1 MQVDA
6 ADAHANEKFLASAKS
21 TVDICS
27 EAGVL
32 DGRLGG
38 ELTG

>member
-1 MQVDA
+1 MCGCVPPMVT
-6 ADAHANEKFLASAKS
+6 HEKFLASAKS
-21 TVDICS
+21 TADICR